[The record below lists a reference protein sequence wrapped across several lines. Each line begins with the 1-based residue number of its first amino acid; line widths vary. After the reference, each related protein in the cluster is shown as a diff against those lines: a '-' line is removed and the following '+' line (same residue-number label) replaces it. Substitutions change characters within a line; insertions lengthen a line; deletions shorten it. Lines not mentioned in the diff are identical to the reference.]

1 MPRISLKIVGAS
13 GQGIN
18 TVGAIVA
25 KGLKRSGYCVF
36 GYREYPSLIKGGHA
50 SYQLD
55 VSNERICSTET
66 KVNVLVALNH
76 HGLELNMD
84 ELKQGGIVLHV
95 TPRWQFPEQHR
106 KLIAE
111 RSLRV
116 IYFPVDDMLNRL
128 GARAILSN
136 VLLTAFV
143 WSMLDQDVYALKS
156 LVGETFAKKKALLEL
171 NMRCIDEGYSFV
183 DPEQG
188 TIPVALPPPDK
199 GFASHLLITGSQ
211 AMGLGAVHAGVRLY
225 AGYPMTPS
233 SPLLSFIAELEN
245 KTHMVVKQAED
256 EITAAQIVSGAMYM
270 GTRALTATSG
280 VGFDLMSETLSLN
293 AMIENPA
300 VFVLAQRPGPAT
312 GLPTWTAQ
320 GGLLQ
325 AASCSAGEFTRC
337 VISVSNSQDAFDLM
351 PVAFNLAEQYQI
363 SVIVLTDKEIAE
375 ALYTQAPYDLENAK
389 IDRGRLVVDPE
400 KLKFLKSS
408 DRFNPHAQGGI
419 SLRWLPGSDAAT
431 YCARGDEHNSMGAVD
446 ESGLNAKLQME
457 KRLRKLHGLKMGL
470 PAPRLSV
477 GGRSAKTT
485 DWMDAGDEIELLA
498 RPVER
503 FHLKGTFE
511 GQIFRDT
518 RFKVQDDENGE
529 GASRVDED
537 AQKKRDERKKDAE
550 RKREERKKMDA
561 EGNMHYIV
569 TVPKENRAVQVT
581 MKAVAESSVGDFKLY
596 SAVAALAENETLPEI
611 VNSIVKTR
619 GFGHLL
625 VELSEREELRVR

>member
-1 MPRISLKIVGAS
+1 MVGAS
-13 GQGIN
+13 GQGVNSI
-18 TVGAIVA
+18 GAIIA

-55 VSNERICSTET
+55 ISNQRIRSTET

-76 HGLELNMD
+76 HGLELNME

-95 TPRWQFPEQHR
+95 TPGWQFPEHHQ

-116 IYFPVDDMLNRL
+116 IYLPVDDILNRL

-143 WSMLDQDVYALKS
+143 WSMLDQDIEALKS

-183 DPEQG
+183 DPEQE
-188 TIPVALPPPDK
+188 TISLALPPPDK

-233 SPLLSFIAELEN
+233 SPLLSFMGDLEN

-280 VGFDLMSETLSLN
+280 GGFDLMSETVSLN
-293 AMIENPA
+293 AMIENPT

-320 GGLLQ
+320 GDLLQ
-325 AASCSAGEFTRC
+325 AVNTSHGEFARC
-337 VISVSNSQDAFDLM
+337 VLSVSNSQDAFDLM

-363 SVIVLTDKEIAE
+363 SVIVLTEKQIAE
-375 ALYTQAPYDLENAK
+375 ALYTQEPYDLEKAE
-389 IDRGRLVVDPE
+389 IHRGKLVTDLE
-400 KLKFLKSS
+400 KLKALKSS
-408 DRFNPHAQGGI
+408 DRYDPNAEGGI
-419 SLRWLPGSDAAT
+419 SSRWLPGSDAAT
-431 YCARGDEHNSMGAVD
+431 YCAQGEEHDSTGTVD
-446 ESGLNAKLQME
+446 ETWAV
-457 KRLRKLHGLKMGL
+457 
-470 PAPRLSV
+470 LS
-477 GGRSAKTT
+477 RR
-485 DWMDAGDEIELLA
+485 W
-498 RPVER
+498 R
-503 FHLKGTFE
+503 
-511 GQIFRDT
+511 RDCGS
-518 RFKVQDDENGE
+518 FID
-529 GASRVDED
+529 
-537 AQKKRDERKKDAE
+537 
-550 RKREERKKMDA
+550 
-561 EGNMHYIV
+561 
-569 TVPKENRAVQVT
+569 
-581 MKAVAESSVGDFKLY
+581 
-596 SAVAALAENETLPEI
+596 
-611 VNSIVKTR
+611 
-619 GFGHLL
+619 
-625 VELSEREELRVR
+625 